1 MKLTRFALA
10 ALVLTLTLS
19 PTVAR
24 ATYPGSNGLIVL
36 YGSIGGSGNFVY
48 VVNSDGSNRRALA
61 EGRTPHWTA
70 DGQRI
75 YFSDGA
81 GCVFPEPVCAI
92 YSVSVD
98 GTGLRQETSPP
109 EGTWDEAPYPLP
121 NGGFV
126 FVRHFGLCCQT
137 DLWKQRPGQTAKALT
152 TTTTVQE
159 SQPAVS
165 PNGKRIAHLGSGP
178 TGEFLYV
185 MNSNGRHNRQLA
197 PAASFGG
204 VDFSPDGSLLVF
216 AQTLFP
222 PEGPTEGVFFYDF
235 QTDTV
240 SRVGSLESFEA
251 GWGALSFSPDGTRLL
266 IASDSSNGDLLY
278 STDLTGGDQQY
289 IPVVP
294 PGSPEQDYY
303 FAGGYWQPV
312 P

>member
-10 ALVLTLTLS
+10 ALVLTLILY
-19 PTVAR
+19 PTAAQ

-36 YGSIGGSGNFVY
+36 YGSIGGSGSFVY
-48 VVNSDGSNRRALA
+48 LVNSDGSNRQALA
-61 EGRTPHWTA
+61 EGRSPHWTA

-81 GCVFPEPVCAI
+81 GCVFPGPVCAI

-109 EGTWDEAPYPLP
+109 DGAADGQPYPLP

-126 FVRHFGLCCQT
+126 FQRFSGCCDS
-137 DLWKQRPGQTAKALT
+137 DLWVQRPGQSAKALT
-152 TTTTVQE
+152 TTTTVRE
-159 SQPAVS
+159 GLPAVS
-165 PNGKRIAHLGSGP
+165 PDGKRIAYIGGGP
-178 TGEFLYV
+178 TGEFLYI
-185 MNSNGRHNRQLA
+185 MNSNGRHNRQVA
-197 PAASFGG
+197 PAVPDAG

-216 AQTLFP
+216 AQALP
-222 PEGPTEGVFFYDF
+222 PDFTPQGVFFYNLKHK
-235 QTDTV
+235 TV
-240 SRVGSLESFEA
+240 GRVGSLESFEA

-266 IASDSSNGDLLY
+266 IASHSGYGDLLY
-278 STDLTGGDQQY
+278 STDLTGGDVQY
-289 IPVVP
+289 IYPVP

-303 FAGGYWQPV
+303 FGGGYWQPV